1 MMDAKRQGA
10 VLALALAGLLVSP
23 PSFSDRYLYRYIN
36 DDGITVINW
45 AIPSQ
50 FVQRGYEILNENG
63 SVFKVV
69 PRTLT
74 KDELANRS
82 GETYREQVEA
92 EEVERLRKW
101 DKALLLRYSTLEDI
115 EDARGRALRELRI
128 RISILSGNVSALK
141 QRVENSQL
149 RAANTERAGGQVPVA
164 MVEAIRDLQSEIA
177 VTGRS
182 IEEREGEVGVVDR
195 GFQRDIDRFT
205 LLLDR
210 VELRRRHF
218 NAPD

>member
-23 PSFSDRYLYRYIN
+23 PSFSERYLYRYIN
-36 DDGITVINW
+36 DDGITVINYS
-45 AIPSQ
+45 IPSQ
-50 FVQRGYEILNENG
+50 FVQRGYEILYENG
-63 SVFKVV
+63 RIFKVV

-82 GETYREQVEA
+82 GEAYREQVEA

-101 DKALLLRYSTLEDI
+101 DKSLLLRYSTLEDI
-115 EDARGRALRELRI
+115 EAARSRALRELRI
-128 RISILSGNVSALK
+128 RISILRGHVSALR

-149 RAANTERAGGQVPVA
+149 RAANTERAGGQVTVA
-164 MVEAIRDLQSEIA
+164 VVEAIRGLQSEIA
-177 VTGRS
+177 VTERS
-182 IEEREGEVGVVDR
+182 IEEREGEVDVVDR

-210 VELRRRHF
+210 VELRRRYS
-218 NAPD
+218 NAPH